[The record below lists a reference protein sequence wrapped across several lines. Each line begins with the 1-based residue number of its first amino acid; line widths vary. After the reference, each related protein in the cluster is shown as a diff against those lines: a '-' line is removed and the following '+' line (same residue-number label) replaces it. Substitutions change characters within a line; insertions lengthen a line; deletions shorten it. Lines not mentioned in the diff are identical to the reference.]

1 MRFLNRGEE
10 EEPVVR
16 VMFMCVENAGRSQM
30 AAALAERECEHRG
43 LADLVEVNSAGTHPA
58 DAVHD
63 VVIEAMA
70 ELGIDIS
77 GRVPRV
83 VDLET
88 LKQMDYVVM
97 MGCYVAEFTPNAF
110 SVDSREW
117 ELPDPEGQDLQT
129 VRQIRD
135 ALEQRVSGLFDEIEQ
150 EVSTDV

>member
-1 MRFLNRGEE
+1 
-10 EEPVVR
+10 
-16 VMFMCVENAGRSQM
+16 
-30 AAALAERECEHRG
+30 
-43 LADLVEVNSAGTHPA
+43 
-58 DAVHD
+58 
-63 VVIEAMA
+63 MA